1 VTRPTAPFE
10 LDPARPPPPPP
21 PSPAP
26 AADADDPPIAA
37 EPADLP
43 PRPGRWARRWFWG
56 SLAAFLALILL
67 WQAVEYLAALG
78 GTHPWLAVPL
88 LGLLLVAAVT
98 GTVGFL
104 DEWREIR
111 RMRGRAE
118 IRAEAERLAPSE
130 LHGAAGPLLER
141 LAADLGRRRSLAE
154 PLARW
159 RRHGHDAL
167 SDGEQLRLFE
177 ANVLAPL
184 DREAYRIVLASS
196 RDIGVLTAFS
206 PLGLLDGFLVLART
220 LAMLRA
226 VARVYGVTPGRAG
239 SLALLR
245 RCLRNAALAGLADVL
260 SQAAVEHVGASLLTL
275 LSARAGQGA
284 GNALLAAKL
293 GLEAIRLTRP
303 LPFIAEEPPSL
314 RKIRTA
320 LLEAPLARPVPEL
333 AADRR
338 REPEP

>member
-1 VTRPTAPFE
+1 MTRPTAPFE
-10 LDPARPPPPPP
+10 LDPTRLPPVA
-21 PSPAP
+21 SPAP
-26 AADADDPPIAA
+26 PPGDAPDDALVPA

-43 PRPGRWARRWFWG
+43 PPPGAWARRWFWG
-56 SLAAFLALILL
+56 SLGAFLGVLLL
-67 WQAVEYLAALG
+67 WQAVDYLAALG
-78 GTHPWLAVPL
+78 TSHPWLAVPL

-111 RMRGRAE
+111 RMRGRAR
-118 IRAEAERLAPSE
+118 IRSEAERLASSE
-130 LHGAAGPLLER
+130 LHGEALPLLER

-177 ANVLAPL
+177 TNVLAPL

-260 SQAAVEHVGASLLTL
+260 SQAAVEHVGASLMTL

-320 LLEAPLARPVPEL
+320 LLEAPLARL
-333 AADRR
+333 D
-338 REPEP
+338 REPER

>member
-10 LDPARPPPPPP
+10 LDPTSVTPA
-21 PSPAP
+21 SGAAP
-26 AADADDPPIAA
+26 AAAAETNDALVPA

-43 PRPGRWARRWFWG
+43 PRPGARARRWFWG
-56 SLAAFLALILL
+56 SLGAFTAVVLL
-67 WQAVEYLAALG
+67 WQAVDYLAALG
-78 GTHPWLAVPL
+78 TSHPWLAVPL

-111 RMRGRAE
+111 RMRGRAV

-130 LHGAAGPLLER
+130 LHGEAQPLLER
-141 LAADLGRRRSLAE
+141 LATDLGRRRSLAE

-167 SDGEQLRLFE
+167 SDGEQIRLFE
-177 ANVLAPL
+177 TNVLAPL

-260 SQAAVEHVGASLLTL
+260 SQAAVEHVGASLMTL

-314 RKIRTA
+314 RKIRSA
-320 LLEAPLARPVPEL
+320 LLEAPLARL
-333 AADRR
+333 D
-338 REPEP
+338 REPER